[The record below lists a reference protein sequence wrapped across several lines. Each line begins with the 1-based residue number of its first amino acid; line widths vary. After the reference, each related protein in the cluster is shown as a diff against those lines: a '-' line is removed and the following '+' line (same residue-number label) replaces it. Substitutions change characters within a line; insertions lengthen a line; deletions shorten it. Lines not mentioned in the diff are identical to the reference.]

1 MVHEA
6 QMHEHN
12 SFVTLTYNEEHLP
25 KNASLDVKAWQR
37 FAKRLRHEIGP
48 FRFFHCGEYGDTNQR
63 PHYHAAFFGI
73 DFHQDRVL
81 LREKR
86 GANLYS
92 SPMLER
98 AWGQGFVTIGQLTYQ
113 SAAYIARYVM
123 KKITG
128 PLAMKVHYGDR
139 KPEYVTMSRRP
150 GIGSTWYDA
159 FKTDVYPADEVV
171 HNGRKFKPP
180 RYYDEKLTPEQLL
193 RVKSQRAD
201 KAAKY
206 PAERTYE
213 RLKVK
218 ETIAN
223 ERLKQLTRDL

>member
-1 MVHEA
+1 MHEA

-12 SFVTLTYNEEHLP
+12 SFVTLTYDEEHLP
-25 KNASLDVKAWQR
+25 KNESLDVEEWKR
-37 FAKRLRHEIGP
+37 FAKRLRHAIGP

-73 DFHQDRVL
+73 DFHEDRML
-81 LREKR
+81 LRRKR
-86 GANLYS
+86 GANLYT
-92 SPMLER
+92 SPLLQR
-98 AWGQGFVTIGQLTYQ
+98 AWGAGFVTIGQLTHQ

-128 PLAMKVHYGDR
+128 TLAMKVHYGDR

-150 GIGSTWYDA
+150 GIGSAWFEKYHQE
-159 FKTDVYPADEVV
+159 VYPADEVV

-180 RYYDEKLTPEQLL
+180 RYYDEKLDENQLM
-193 RVKSQRAD
+193 RVKTKRAD
-201 KAAKY
+201 QAANFQH
-206 PAERTYE
+206 ERTPE

-218 ETIAN
+218 ETVHRA
-223 ERLKQLTRDL
+223 RLTQMKRTL